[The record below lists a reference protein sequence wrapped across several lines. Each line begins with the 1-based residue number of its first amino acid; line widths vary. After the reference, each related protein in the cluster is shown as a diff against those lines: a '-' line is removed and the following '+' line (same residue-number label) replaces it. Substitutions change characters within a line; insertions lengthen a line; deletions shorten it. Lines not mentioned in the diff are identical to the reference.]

1 MLPLLK
7 IFLFPVLGAAVIL
20 LGVHVYHF
28 FNEKI
33 IGSRTLGALVGYTL
47 LMIAANIG
55 LVALGVLM
63 LMKVYALLSS
73 NIPIFTPS
81 PA

>member
-7 IFLFPVLGAAVIL
+7 IFVFPVLAAAVIL
-20 LGVHVYHF
+20 LGVYVYRF

-33 IGSRTLGALVGYTL
+33 ISSRTLAGVLGYSL

-55 LVALGVLM
+55 LVAVGVLV
-63 LMKVYALLSS
+63 LMKVYALLS
-73 NIPIFTPS
+73 
-81 PA
+81 